1 MAGRTAKPS
10 KPEIKLNS
18 YDDLFGETPVQ
29 ADAVE
34 VMTRYLHDFENHPFH
49 VKDDEDMA
57 ELVQSVRDK
66 GMQDPEFAKAYEE
79 IQPEMNVIRA
89 MIEARTSQH
98 MTQKELSERTGIAQT
113 EISRL
118 ENGTRNPSIKL
129 LQRLADGMGM
139 VLNVTFTPKETAAGT
154 KKI

>member
-1 MAGRTAKPS
+1 M
-10 KPEIKLNS
+10 KL
-18 YDDLFGETPVQ
+18 
-29 ADAVE
+29 
-34 VMTRYLHDFENHPFH
+34 
-49 VKDDEDMA
+49 KDY
-57 ELVQSVRDK
+57 K
-66 GMQDPEFAKAYEE
+66 KKKMQDPEFVKAYEE

-89 MIEARTSQH
+89 MIEARTSQNL
-98 MTQKELSERTGIAQT
+98 TQKELSERTGIAQT

-139 VLNVTFTPKETAAGT
+139 VLNVTFTPKDTVAGV

>member
-1 MAGRTAKPS
+1 MR
-10 KPEIKLNS
+10 L
-18 YDDLFGETPVQ
+18 
-29 ADAVE
+29 
-34 VMTRYLHDFENHPFH
+34 
-49 VKDDEDMA
+49 KDYKE
-57 ELVQSVRDK
+57 K
-66 GMQDPEFAKAYEE
+66 KMQDPGFAKAYEE

-89 MIEARTSQH
+89 IIEARTSQNL
-98 MTQKELSERTGIAQT
+98 TQKELSERTGIAQT

-139 VLNVTFTPKETAAGT
+139 VLNVTFTPKDTVAGV